1 MQTTE
6 SFSFKRMSNSQRV
19 GVLLRY
25 VVLILLVLVI
35 MGPIITVVLGGM
47 RTNGEFLARPF
58 DLPRNG
64 IQWENFTNIL
74 EGDAFWTAARNSLYI
89 TAAVTILNVSLSSML
104 AFAFSRM
111 KFFGRSLLFNILS
124 FGLLFPIVVALLP
137 IFIQIRDLGLI
148 NSLWGVIMPMV
159 AFGLPQSV
167 IILRS
172 FFIAIPNE
180 LEDASYIDGCS
191 TFGFFR
197 FILLPIARPAL
208 AAVATIQVV
217 LAWNEYFLPLL
228 ILADP
233 NKWPLPMGIMRYQ
246 GQYGTDWAK
255 VMAYVTLLII
265 PAVIF
270 YVLTEK
276 YIVTGLTGGELKG

>member
-6 SFSFKRMSNSQRV
+6 AFSFKRMSNSQRV

-25 VVLILLVLVI
+25 IVLILLVLVI
-35 MGPIITVVLGGM
+35 MGPIATVVLGGM
-47 RTNGEFLARPF
+47 RTNGEFLSRPF
-58 DLPRNG
+58 DIPRNG
-64 IQWENFTNIL
+64 VQWENFTNIL
-74 EGDAFWTAARNSLYI
+74 EDDAFWINTRNSLAI
-89 TAAVTILNVSLSSML
+89 TAAVTVLNVSLSAML

-111 KFFGRSLLFNILS
+111 KFFGKGLLFNILS
-124 FGLLFPIVVALLP
+124 FGLLFPTVVALLP

-159 AFGLPQSV
+159 AFGLPGSV
-167 IILRS
+167 VILRS

-197 FILLPIARPAL
+197 YILLPIARPAL
-208 AAVATIQVV
+208 AAVGTIQVV
-217 LAWNEYFLPLL
+217 LAWNEYFIPLL
-228 ILADP
+228 VLTDP
-233 NKWPLPMGIMRYQ
+233 NKWPLPMGIMRFQ

-255 VMAYVTLLII
+255 VMAYVTLLIV
-265 PAVIF
+265 PAIIF